1 MVLNLCNSGSSGG
14 LSELRGMLSGT
25 WTVSSEQ
32 QMRGLLETQPLHFTC
47 HAASD
52 GTKLEVA
59 PSSEGVALNSI
70 WDADG
75 FGFSEPISSL
85 RQQEEVIEYS
95 KKQQ

>member
-1 MVLNLCNSGSSGG
+1 
-14 LSELRGMLSGT
+14 MLSGT

-59 PSSEGVALNSI
+59 PMSEGLALNSI

-75 FGFSEPISSL
+75 FGFPEPLSSL
-85 RQQEEVIEYS
+85 RQQEEVPIFKIYPYHFLNS
-95 KKQQ
+95 V